1 MTPKQILLMRHA
13 EKPDD
18 PTDPHLSD
26 AGRARAEKVADYV
39 PKNPGVPDFLCASA
53 PSKHSVRPIETIT
66 PLSKKIGVSIDSTIA
81 DQDCPVLAFG
91 LGAAGANVPNPWDPN
106 VFNLI
111 LNLDYSKG
119 SKPGRNLPS
128 LKSRSHFNVRFFLN
142 LASERFRSSSTAGLC
157 CFSRG
162 LQNIWPLAIGEPRSL
177 CPDDAS
183 PKSSSLMPGFGVDKP
198 PARM

>member
-26 AGRARAEKVADYV
+26 AGRARAEKLADYV
-39 PKNPGVPDFLCASA
+39 PKNPEVPDFLCASA
-53 PSKHSVRPIETIT
+53 PSKNSVRPIETIT

-81 DQDCPVLAFG
+81 DQDCPVLAQELLTDPKYDGKLVLICWHHGYLPELAFG

-119 SKPGRNLPS
+119 SKPT
-128 LKSRSHFNVRFFLN
+128 V
-142 LASERFRSSSTAGLC
+142 T
-157 CFSRG
+157 
-162 LQNIWPLAIGEPRSL
+162 QITEP
-177 CPDDAS
+177 
-183 PKSSSLMPGFGVDKP
+183 F
-198 PARM
+198 